1 MIDMYVS
8 AGTAIRA
15 NVIAI
20 FSLVLLAAAGNVCA
34 ALDTADFAKCGEGG
48 STCSF
53 TASFNG
59 QTLGTGS
66 YDIGP
71 DGELQLIAGAS
82 FTAKDGS
89 YLKVGDISGNADPS
103 LLFSGSAHA
112 GPNGGAFVIAFQL
125 PIDLSGPVYAASS
138 IGYSLT
144 AGSAEAG
151 ALIKP
156 LFGAGYKILQ
166 GYEVDTDGPLPPFS
180 KGVDAGDAFAITPEP
195 GNTLPRTLQSPTYTR
210 TNSFI
215 TSSAYD
221 NMTAVV
227 AFSLSRNS
235 TVGFSGSLTQI
246 PVPEPSIYAV
256 LAVGVGF
263 LGFVARRRVGA
274 I

>member
-1 MIDMYVS
+1 MYASS
-8 AGTAIRA
+8 ASTVIRA

-20 FSLVLLAAAGNVCA
+20 FSFVTLVAGGNASAAVG
-34 ALDTADFAKCGEGG
+34 TTDFAACGDGG

-112 GPNGGAFVIAFQL
+112 GANGGAFVIAFQL
-125 PIDLSGPVYAASS
+125 PIDLSGPVYATSS

-144 AGSAEAG
+144 AGSAAVG

-180 KGVDAGDAFAITPEP
+180 KGVDAGDAFAIAPEP
-195 GNTLPRTLQSPTYTR
+195 GNTLPKTVQSPTYTG

-246 PVPEPSIYAV
+246 PIPEPSIYAV
-256 LAVGVGF
+256 LAAGLGL
-263 LGFVARRRVGA
+263 LGFIARRREGA